1 MRKLAFAVVTVAAL
15 TGGFVGCGGGSTRK
29 PVTGTGGS
37 TAGTTAAAGTNGA
50 AGTGVAGTGAA
61 GDSSTAGTTAA
72 AGMGAAGDTS
82 AAGTTAAAGTGAAGT
97 GAAGTGAAGTVPP
110 PPPYCETAGI
120 VKKPL
125 PYDIG
130 GDFQTMRFLN
140 TTANTAWT
148 VVAHPDCAQT
158 VFPALNPP
166 PDGGTDAGADSATEA
181 GAEAGTDAGT
191 TDAADGGDDT
201 LTLQLNDDAGDA
213 AADGGVADA
222 PVDVPVDAPAGD
234 AVTDGALADKSD
246 APVNQAPACLEFIYN
261 PDPCVAANGGVA
273 TAAIGQCWS
282 GVILQPTGNTVGQ
295 AGPGICIGD
304 NALKVTFE
312 ARANVAGA
320 IIKFGSTREG
330 MNSTEFYLTLTTE
343 WATYST
349 AIPVGELYNTVSGG
363 TPGGVWN
370 GFSAVGEPQS
380 NLGGTYLFVRN
391 IKWSPLPP

>member
-37 TAGTTAAAGTNGA
+37 TAGTTAAAGTTGA
-50 AGTGVAGTGAA
+50 AGTGAAGTGAA

-82 AAGTTAAAGTGAAGT
+82 AAGTTGAAGT

-130 GDFQTMRFLN
+130 GDFTSMRLLN

-158 VFPALNPP
+158 VFTPLNPP
-166 PDGGTDAGADSATEA
+166 PDGGADGGSDGAT
-181 GAEAGTDAGT
+181 EAGTDAGT

-213 AADGGVADA
+213 AADGGVTDA

-261 PDPCVAANGGVA
+261 PEPCVAANGGVA

-330 MNSTEFYLTLTTE
+330 MNQTEFYLTLTTE

-349 AIPVGELYNTVSGG
+349 AIPAGELYNTVSGG

-380 NLGGTYLFVRN
+380 NMGGTYLFVRN